1 MLASLRNMTS
11 GPLKNAALLFA
22 AFVALALSARG
33 EERKD
38 PLIGSDWVEAPAAGY
53 TDKDRKMIDGK
64 VRSSIPVEVL
74 AKALPK
80 ARLTRLE
87 TQAGWDKF
95 IDRFARVNKETG
107 NPKFVY
113 GVDDDMGGGTTR
125 VDFSPDFKSEVA
137 LIFSA
142 DKSQMEGLGHL
153 MGIEVFEKKGRL
165 RVFAF
170 FLNESA
176 FSDHA
181 EQGGADQLAT
191 TPESKSEG
199 HLYIVSVPKRLAD
212 HPVEYRMAA
221 QSWGRICSS
230 FSPAITFFD
239 AAENESNNR
248 AEQGGAEQ
256 PAIRSESK

>member
-1 MLASLRNMTS
+1 MLAFYMIMTS
-11 GPLKNAALLFA
+11 RPSKNAALLFA
-22 AFVALALSARG
+22 AFLSSAFFAIG
-33 EERKD
+33 EERKK
-38 PLIGSDWVEAPAAGY
+38 PLIRSDWVGAPAAGY
-53 TDKDRKMIDGK
+53 TDKDRKRIDGK
-64 VRSSIPVEVL
+64 VWDTTSVEVL

-113 GVDDDMGGGTTR
+113 GNYGGGIAR

-137 LIFSA
+137 LVFSA
-142 DKSQMEGLGHL
+142 DKSQMEGLGDL
-153 MGIEVFEKKGRL
+153 MGIEVFEKRGRL
-165 RVFAF
+165 SVFAF
-170 FLNESA
+170 FLNESN
-176 FSDHA
+176 FP
-181 EQGGADQLAT
+181 DQLAT

-221 QSWGRICSS
+221 QSWGRICAS

-239 AAENESNNR
+239 AAENEPNNR

-256 PAIRSESK
+256 PATRSESK